1 MRGPSLIRA
10 TDGAVDCYSN
20 LLLMRQTRGYS
31 TIPPHEQR
39 LNLRWQDAQKFNLC
53 SWGGIV
59 LESLRASIPRQEVLK
74 IVSPPTKDP
83 LISR

>member
-1 MRGPSLIRA
+1 MSALLKWSCRA
-10 TDGAVDCYSN
+10 EYKAWWVTYV
-20 LLLMRQTRGYS
+20 

-59 LESLRASIPRQEVLK
+59 PEKSLLFRTSVEF
-74 IVSPPTKDP
+74 
-83 LISR
+83 